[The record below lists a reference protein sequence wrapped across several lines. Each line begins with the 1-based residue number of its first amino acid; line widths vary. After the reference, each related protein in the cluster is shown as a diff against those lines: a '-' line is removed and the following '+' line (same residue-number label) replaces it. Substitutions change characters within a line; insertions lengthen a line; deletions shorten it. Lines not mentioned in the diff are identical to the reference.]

1 MLNISSVAISL
12 GFLIAN
18 ILTMRLILALNRRS
32 TTEPSPPPPPPE
44 PLPLVRPLYSADILK
59 MEFEYG
65 RLTASEAM
73 RDRHT
78 MVNFYLLAFGVIATG
93 VLGILSRG
101 ADLPESIGTLL
112 LWILCAV
119 GWLYFLKIIRLRQ
132 AWHESARAMNQIK
145 EFYIEHDQH
154 FEPKELRPAFRWQA
168 HTLPS
173 PDKPWTVFF
182 YSALLIA
189 LLDSMAYVLGAA
201 LLDLSLSSIVPG
213 VDIGLYLI
221 FGMGFLTFHIW
232 LYFAFLKKSKLY
244 GPA

>member
-1 MLNISSVAISL
+1 MFNISSVAISF

-18 ILTMRLILALNRRS
+18 ILVMRLILALNRRPGPK
-32 TTEPSPPPPPPE
+32 PSPPPPPEKP
-44 PLPLVRPLYSADILK
+44 PLVKPLNSADILGW
-59 MEFEYG
+59 EFEYA
-65 RLTASEAM
+65 RFTASEAM
-73 RDRHT
+73 QDRHT

-93 VLGILSRG
+93 VLAILSRE
-101 ADLPESIGTLL
+101 ADLPQSIGTLL

-145 EFYIEHDQH
+145 EFFIQHDEH
-154 FEPKELRPAFRWQA
+154 FEPEELRPAFRWQP

-182 YSALLIA
+182 YSAVLIA

-201 LLDLSLSSIVPG
+201 LLDLNLSLIIPP
-213 VDIGLYLI
+213 VDLGLYLI
-221 FGMGFLTFHIW
+221 FGIGFLVFHIW
-232 LYFAFLKKSKLY
+232 LYFAFLKNR
-244 GPA
+244 

>member
-1 MLNISSVAISL
+1 MFNISSVAIAL

-18 ILTMRLILALNRRS
+18 ILIMRLILALNRRPIPA
-32 TTEPSPPPPPPE
+32 PSRPPPPSE
-44 PLPLVRPLYSADILK
+44 ELPLTRPLYSADVLK
-59 MEFEYG
+59 LEFEYA

-93 VLGILSRG
+93 VLAILSRD
-101 ADLPESIGTLL
+101 ADLPQSIGTVL

-145 EFYIEHDQH
+145 EFLIQHDQH
-154 FEPKELRPAFRWQA
+154 FEPDELRLAFRWQA

-173 PDKPWTVFF
+173 ADKPWTVFF

-201 LLDLSLSSIVPG
+201 LLDLSLSSAIPRA
-213 VDIGLYLI
+213 DIALYLV
-221 FGMGFLTFHIW
+221 FGIGFLAFHIW
-232 LYFAFLKKSKLY
+232 LYFAFLRNR
-244 GPA
+244 